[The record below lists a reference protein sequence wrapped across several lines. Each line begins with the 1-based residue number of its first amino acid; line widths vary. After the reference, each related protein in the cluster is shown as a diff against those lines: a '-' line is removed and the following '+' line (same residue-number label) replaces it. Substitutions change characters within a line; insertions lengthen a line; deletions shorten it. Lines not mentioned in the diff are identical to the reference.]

1 MKCKVSG
8 CMNESYCRG
17 MCKKHYSRFIRTG
30 STDDREKKLCSV
42 EGCECKVL
50 AKGYCRK
57 HYDMVRRFGEIK
69 QVEHNTIC
77 KVCGEK
83 ARSKG
88 FCKRHYADY
97 YKGLRDI
104 TGKWISDRPEKDVVR
119 RDVSDDSV

>member
-1 MKCKVSG
+1 MNCTVLG
-8 CMNESYCRG
+8 CNREAYCRG

-30 STDDREKKLCSV
+30 STELREKKLCSV
-42 EGCECKVL
+42 DGCGNKTI

-57 HYDMVRRFGEIK
+57 HYDMIRRYGEIK
-69 QVEHNTIC
+69 EIKHNTVC

-97 YKGLRDI
+97 YKGYRDI
-104 TGKWISDRPEKDVVR
+104 DGNWISERPEKEIVR
-119 RDVSDDSV
+119 RDLDK